1 MKGLTMKQIFKSR
14 ERLWVSLFI
23 ISFAILLVTPQLFTR
38 KVILGSDSIFHYN
51 RFYEAAMQLKNGNF
65 SYFLSLYGFQQ
76 SGRIVN
82 ALYGPFFAYL
92 QGGLILISGTW
103 FRYQIVSRVLLHIL
117 AESSMYALLKQCK
130 VKTSI
135 ALSLGLLYATTFSI
149 QYWTMRQGFSSWG
162 AALLP
167 YCFIPA
173 IHYVFYQR
181 VDQVRLALSMALIF
195 QIHVLSALMLAMMYL
210 PFYLYTFVKATTSKK
225 KETILKV
232 LIAVILFLLLTVN
245 VWGVILY
252 LRGANHLLDPFINR
266 EIGKNGIDG
275 TARYWLYTPISL
287 MVLLILQ
294 FIYAI
299 VNWKKLARWKR
310 ILHFIY
316 FVFFFLSTGLFPW
329 QYLVENGNTFAEL
342 IQFPFRFFV
351 PATILLLAIT
361 GLTVTRFVN
370 WRKSIAVLLFAF
382 AGVGLIQNI
391 MDTTDRVKSAA
402 QDGELISIV
411 KHTYVEGDYQTI
423 SLTMNDSDLSQFLNL
438 VVKSTPDYVPIYG
451 TIGKQN
457 TYDLYYENI
466 VTNQRTEKLIKD
478 NYLVL
483 TWQADEG
490 EELNLPI
497 VVYKDSILTLNGK
510 ELDKDDYNLS
520 TIGTPTVSSQEG
532 KNKLELRYQ
541 EPEWLFVAISAP
553 LIVLGT
559 IGLQCLYTKISIK
572 GSLSTVVG

>member
-1 MKGLTMKQIFKSR
+1 MKQIFKSR

-232 LIAVILFLLLTVN
+232 LIAVILFLLMTVN
-245 VWGVILY
+245 VWGVLLY

-391 MDTTDRVKSAA
+391 MDTTDRVKSAV

-438 VVKSTPDYVPIYG
+438 VVKPTPDYVPIYG

-490 EELNLPI
+490 EKLNLPI

-553 LIVLGT
+553 LIVLGI
-559 IGLQCLYTKISIK
+559 IGLQWIYIK
-572 GSLSTVVG
+572 VKTQRVA

>member
-1 MKGLTMKQIFKSR
+1 MKQIFKSR

-38 KVILGSDSIFHYN
+38 KVILGSDSIFYYN

-438 VVKSTPDYVPIYG
+438 VVKPTPDYVPIYG

-466 VTNQRTEKLIKD
+466 VTNQRTEKLIED

-553 LIVLGT
+553 LIVLGI
-559 IGLQCLYTKISIK
+559 IGLQWIYIK
-572 GSLSTVVG
+572 VKTQRVA

>member
-23 ISFAILLVTPQLFTR
+23 IGFAILLVTPQLFTR

-51 RFYEAAMQLKNGNF
+51 RFYEVAMQLKNGNF

-195 QIHVLSALMLAMMYL
+195 QIHVLSALMLAMMYI

-245 VWGVILY
+245 VWGVLFY

-553 LIVLGT
+553 LVVLGT
-559 IGLQCLYTKISIK
+559 IGLQWLYTKISIK
-572 GSLSTVVG
+572 KVA

>member
-1 MKGLTMKQIFKSR
+1 MKQIFKSR

-23 ISFAILLVTPQLFTR
+23 IGFAILLVTPQLFTR

-117 AESSMYALLKQCK
+117 AESSMYVLLKQCK

-181 VDQVRLALSMALIF
+181 VNQVRLALSMALIF

-245 VWGVILY
+245 VWGVLLY

-391 MDTTDRVKSAA
+391 MDTTDRVKSAV

-438 VVKSTPDYVPIYG
+438 VVKPTPDYVPIYG

-541 EPEWLFVAISAP
+541 EPEWLFVAISTP
-553 LIVLGT
+553 LIVLGI
-559 IGLQCLYTKISIK
+559 IGLQWIYIK
-572 GSLSTVVG
+572 VKTQRVA

>member
-1 MKGLTMKQIFKSR
+1 MKQFFKSK
-14 ERLWVSLFI
+14 EKLWVSLI
-23 ISFAILLVTPQLFTR
+23 IIAFAVLLVMPQLFTR

-167 YCFIPA
+167 FCFIPA
-173 IHYVFYQR
+173 IHYIFYQK
-181 VDQVRLALSMALIF
+181 VEPFRLALSIALIF
-195 QIHVLSALMLAMMYL
+195 QIHVLSTLMLVMMYI
-210 PFYLYTFVKATTSKK
+210 PFYLYTFVKVSVAKK
-225 KETILKV
+225 KENFV
-232 LIAVILFLLLTVN
+232 QVFIAVILFLLLTVN
-245 VWGVILY
+245 VWLVLLY
-252 LRGANHLLDPFINR
+252 LRGTNHLLDPFINR

-370 WRKSIAVLLFAF
+370 WQKSIAILLFAF
-382 AGVGLIQNI
+382 VGVGLIQNI

-438 VVKSTPDYVPIYG
+438 VVKPTPDYVPIYG

-490 EELNLPI
+490 EKLNLPI

-541 EPEWLFVAISAP
+541 EPEWLFVAIGSP
-553 LIVLGT
+553 LIVLGI
-559 IGLQCLYTKISIK
+559 IGLQWIYIK
-572 GSLSTVVG
+572 VKTQRVA

>member
-1 MKGLTMKQIFKSR
+1 MKQIFKSR

-23 ISFAILLVTPQLFTR
+23 IVFAILLVTPQLFTR

-195 QIHVLSALMLAMMYL
+195 QVHVLSALMLVMMYL
-210 PFYLYTFVKATTSKK
+210 PFYLYTFVKVTASKK
-225 KETILKV
+225 KETIVKI

-245 VWGVILY
+245 VWGVLLY

-438 VVKSTPDYVPIYG
+438 VVKPTPDYVPIYG

-466 VTNQRTEKLIKD
+466 VTNQRTEKLIED

-497 VVYKDSILTLNGK
+497 VVYKDSILALNGK

-541 EPEWLFVAISAP
+541 EPEWIFVAISAP
-553 LIVLGT
+553 LIVLG
-559 IGLQCLYTKISIK
+559 IISLQWIYIK
-572 GSLSTVVG
+572 VKTQKVA

>member
-1 MKGLTMKQIFKSR
+1 MKQIFKSR

-245 VWGVILY
+245 VWGVLLY

-438 VVKSTPDYVPIYG
+438 VVKSTPDDVPIYG

-466 VTNQRTEKLIKD
+466 VMNQRTEKLIKD

-553 LIVLGT
+553 LVVLGT
-559 IGLQCLYTKISIK
+559 IGLQWLYTKISIK
-572 GSLSTVVG
+572 KVA

>member
-1 MKGLTMKQIFKSR
+1 MKQIFKSR

-23 ISFAILLVTPQLFTR
+23 IVFAILLVTPQLFTR

-92 QGGLILISGTW
+92 QGGFILISGTW

-195 QIHVLSALMLAMMYL
+195 QVHVLSALMLVMMYL
-210 PFYLYTFVKATTSKK
+210 PFYIYTFVKVTASKK
-225 KETILKV
+225 KETIVKV

-245 VWGVILY
+245 VWGVLLY

-294 FIYAI
+294 FVYAI

-438 VVKSTPDYVPIYG
+438 VVKPTPDYVPIYG

-466 VTNQRTEKLIKD
+466 VTNQRTEKLIED

-541 EPEWLFVAISAP
+541 EPEWIFVAISAP
-553 LIVLGT
+553 LIVLG
-559 IGLQCLYTKISIK
+559 IISLQWIYIK
-572 GSLSTVVG
+572 VKTQKVA

>member
-1 MKGLTMKQIFKSR
+1 MKQIFKSR

-245 VWGVILY
+245 VWGVLLY

-438 VVKSTPDYVPIYG
+438 VVKPTPDYVPIYG

-466 VTNQRTEKLIKD
+466 VMNQRTEKLIKD

-490 EELNLPI
+490 EKLNLPI

-553 LIVLGT
+553 LVVLGT
-559 IGLQCLYTKISIK
+559 IGLQWLYTKISIK
-572 GSLSTVVG
+572 KVA

>member
-1 MKGLTMKQIFKSR
+1 MKQIFKSR

-245 VWGVILY
+245 VWGVLLY

-391 MDTTDRVKSAA
+391 MDTTNRVKSAA

-438 VVKSTPDYVPIYG
+438 VVKPTPDYVPIYG

-466 VTNQRTEKLIKD
+466 VTNQRTEKLIED

-532 KNKLELRYQ
+532 KNKLELRYH

-553 LIVLGT
+553 LIVLGI
-559 IGLQCLYTKISIK
+559 IGLQWIYIK
-572 GSLSTVVG
+572 VKTQRVA

>member
-391 MDTTDRVKSAA
+391 MDTTDRVNSAA

-438 VVKSTPDYVPIYG
+438 VVKPTPDYVPIYG

-553 LIVLGT
+553 LIVLGI
-559 IGLQCLYTKISIK
+559 IGLQWIYIK
-572 GSLSTVVG
+572 VKTQRVA

>member
-1 MKGLTMKQIFKSR
+1 MKQIFKSR

-92 QGGLILISGTW
+92 QGVLILISGTW

-245 VWGVILY
+245 VWGVLLY

-370 WRKSIAVLLFAF
+370 WRESIAVLLFAF

-391 MDTTDRVKSAA
+391 MDTTDRVKSAV

-438 VVKSTPDYVPIYG
+438 VVKPTPDYVPIYG

-490 EELNLPI
+490 EKLNLPI

-553 LIVLGT
+553 LIVLGI
-559 IGLQCLYTKISIK
+559 IGLQWIYIK
-572 GSLSTVVG
+572 VKTQRVA

>member
-1 MKGLTMKQIFKSR
+1 MKQIFKSR

-181 VDQVRLALSMALIF
+181 VDQVRLDLSMALIF

-245 VWGVILY
+245 VWGVLLY

-466 VTNQRTEKLIKD
+466 VMNQRTEKLIKD

-553 LIVLGT
+553 LVVLGT
-559 IGLQCLYTKISIK
+559 IGLQWLYTKISIK
-572 GSLSTVVG
+572 KVA

>member
-391 MDTTDRVKSAA
+391 MDITDRVNSAA

-438 VVKSTPDYVPIYG
+438 VVKPTPDYVPIYG

-466 VTNQRTEKLIKD
+466 VTNQRTEKLIED

-541 EPEWLFVAISAP
+541 EPEWLFVAISTP
-553 LIVLGT
+553 LIVLGI
-559 IGLQCLYTKISIK
+559 IGLQWIYIK
-572 GSLSTVVG
+572 VKTQRVA

>member
-1 MKGLTMKQIFKSR
+1 MKQIFKSR

-391 MDTTDRVKSAA
+391 MDTTNRVKSAA

-438 VVKSTPDYVPIYG
+438 VVKPTPDYVPIYG

-466 VTNQRTEKLIKD
+466 VTNQRTEKLIED

-532 KNKLELRYQ
+532 KNKLDLRYH

-553 LIVLGT
+553 LIVLGI
-559 IGLQCLYTKISIK
+559 IGLQWIYIK
-572 GSLSTVVG
+572 VKTQRVA

>member
-1 MKGLTMKQIFKSR
+1 MKQIFKSR

-162 AALLP
+162 DALLP

-370 WRKSIAVLLFAF
+370 WRKSISVLLFAF

-438 VVKSTPDYVPIYG
+438 VVKPTPDYVPIYG

-553 LIVLGT
+553 LIVLGI
-559 IGLQCLYTKISIK
+559 IGLQWIYIK
-572 GSLSTVVG
+572 VKTQRVA

>member
-1 MKGLTMKQIFKSR
+1 MKQIFKSR

-23 ISFAILLVTPQLFTR
+23 IVFAILLVTPQLFTR

-195 QIHVLSALMLAMMYL
+195 QVHVLSALMLVMMYL
-210 PFYLYTFVKATTSKK
+210 PFYLYTFVNVTASKK
-225 KETILKV
+225 KETIVKV

-245 VWGVILY
+245 VWGVLLY
-252 LRGANHLLDPFINR
+252 LRGVNHLLDSFINR

-438 VVKSTPDYVPIYG
+438 VVKPTPDYVPIYG

-466 VTNQRTEKLIKD
+466 VTNQRTEKLIED

-541 EPEWLFVAISAP
+541 EPEWIFVAISAP
-553 LIVLGT
+553 LIVLG
-559 IGLQCLYTKISIK
+559 IISLQWIYIK
-572 GSLSTVVG
+572 VKTQKVA

>member
-1 MKGLTMKQIFKSR
+1 MKQIFKSR

-23 ISFAILLVTPQLFTR
+23 IGFAILLVTPQLFTR

-245 VWGVILY
+245 VWGVLLY

-490 EELNLPI
+490 EKLNLPI

-553 LIVLGT
+553 LIVLGI
-559 IGLQCLYTKISIK
+559 IGLQWIYIK
-572 GSLSTVVG
+572 VKTQRVA

>member
-1 MKGLTMKQIFKSR
+1 MKQIFKSR

-23 ISFAILLVTPQLFTR
+23 IGFAILLVTPQLFTR

-245 VWGVILY
+245 VWGVLFY

-438 VVKSTPDYVPIYG
+438 VVKPTPDYVPIYG

-490 EELNLPI
+490 EKLNLPI

-541 EPEWLFVAISAP
+541 EPEWLFVAIGAP
-553 LIVLGT
+553 LIVLGI
-559 IGLQCLYTKISIK
+559 IGLQWIYIK
-572 GSLSTVVG
+572 VKTQKVA

>member
-1 MKGLTMKQIFKSR
+1 MKQIFKSR

-245 VWGVILY
+245 VWGVLLY

-391 MDTTDRVKSAA
+391 MDTTDRVKSAV

-438 VVKSTPDYVPIYG
+438 VVKPTPDYVPIYG

-490 EELNLPI
+490 EKLNLPI

-520 TIGTPTVSSQEG
+520 TIDTPTVSSQEG

-553 LIVLGT
+553 LIVLGI
-559 IGLQCLYTKISIK
+559 IGLQWIYIK
-572 GSLSTVVG
+572 VKTQRVA

>member
-23 ISFAILLVTPQLFTR
+23 IGFAILLVTPQLFTR

-181 VDQVRLALSMALIF
+181 VNQVRLALSMALIF

-245 VWGVILY
+245 VWGVLLY
-252 LRGANHLLDPFINR
+252 LRDANHLLDPFINR

-391 MDTTDRVKSAA
+391 MDTTDRVKSAV

-438 VVKSTPDYVPIYG
+438 VVKPTPDYVPIYG

-541 EPEWLFVAISAP
+541 EPEWLFVAISTP
-553 LIVLGT
+553 LIVLGI
-559 IGLQCLYTKISIK
+559 IGLQWIYIK
-572 GSLSTVVG
+572 VKTQRVA

>member
-82 ALYGPFFAYL
+82 TLYGPFFAYL

-438 VVKSTPDYVPIYG
+438 VVKPTPDYVPIYG

-466 VTNQRTEKLIKD
+466 VTNQRTEKLIED

-553 LIVLGT
+553 LIVLGI
-559 IGLQCLYTKISIK
+559 IGLQWIYIK
-572 GSLSTVVG
+572 VKTQRVA

>member
-1 MKGLTMKQIFKSR
+1 MKQIFKSR

-23 ISFAILLVTPQLFTR
+23 IGFAILLVTPQLFTR

-391 MDTTDRVKSAA
+391 MDTTDRVNSAA

-438 VVKSTPDYVPIYG
+438 VVKPTPDYVPIYG

-466 VTNQRTEKLIKD
+466 VTNQRTEKLIED

-541 EPEWLFVAISAP
+541 EPEWLFVAISTP
-553 LIVLGT
+553 LIVLGI
-559 IGLQCLYTKISIK
+559 IGLQWIYIK
-572 GSLSTVVG
+572 VKTQRVA

>member
-1 MKGLTMKQIFKSR
+1 MKQIFKSR

-23 ISFAILLVTPQLFTR
+23 IVFAILLVTPQLFTR

-181 VDQVRLALSMALIF
+181 IDQVRLALSMALIF
-195 QIHVLSALMLAMMYL
+195 QVHVLSALMLVMMYL
-210 PFYLYTFVKATTSKK
+210 PFYIYTFVKVTASKK
-225 KETILKV
+225 KETIVKV

-245 VWGVILY
+245 VWGVLLY

-299 VNWKKLARWKR
+299 ANWKKLARWKR

-438 VVKSTPDYVPIYG
+438 VVKPTPDYVPIYG

-466 VTNQRTEKLIKD
+466 VTNQRTEKLIED

-541 EPEWLFVAISAP
+541 EPEWIFVAISAP
-553 LIVLGT
+553 LIVLG
-559 IGLQCLYTKISIK
+559 IISLQWIYIKVKIQK
-572 GSLSTVVG
+572 VA

>member
-1 MKGLTMKQIFKSR
+1 MKQIFKSR

-23 ISFAILLVTPQLFTR
+23 IGFAILLVTPQLFTR

-130 VKTSI
+130 LKTSI

-245 VWGVILY
+245 VWGVLLY

-391 MDTTDRVKSAA
+391 MDTTDRVNSAA

-438 VVKSTPDYVPIYG
+438 VVKPTPDYVPIYG

-541 EPEWLFVAISAP
+541 EPEWLFVAISTP
-553 LIVLGT
+553 LIVLGI
-559 IGLQCLYTKISIK
+559 IGLQWIYIK
-572 GSLSTVVG
+572 VKTQRVA

>member
-1 MKGLTMKQIFKSR
+1 MKQIFKSR

-245 VWGVILY
+245 VWGVLLY

-466 VTNQRTEKLIKD
+466 VMNQRTEKLIKD

-510 ELDKDDYNLS
+510 ELDKDDYILS

-553 LIVLGT
+553 LVVLGT
-559 IGLQCLYTKISIK
+559 IGLQWLYTKISIK
-572 GSLSTVVG
+572 KVA

>member
-1 MKGLTMKQIFKSR
+1 MKQIFKSR

-391 MDTTDRVKSAA
+391 MDTTDRVKSAV

-438 VVKSTPDYVPIYG
+438 VVKPTPDYVPIYG

-490 EELNLPI
+490 EKLNLPI

-553 LIVLGT
+553 LIVLGI
-559 IGLQCLYTKISIK
+559 IGLQWIYIK
-572 GSLSTVVG
+572 VKTQRVA

>member
-1 MKGLTMKQIFKSR
+1 MKQIFKSR

-245 VWGVILY
+245 VWGVLLY

-423 SLTMNDSDLSQFLNL
+423 SLTKNDSDLSQFLNL

-466 VTNQRTEKLIKD
+466 VMNQRTEKLIKD

-553 LIVLGT
+553 LVVLGT
-559 IGLQCLYTKISIK
+559 IGLQWLYTKISIK
-572 GSLSTVVG
+572 KVA

>member
-1 MKGLTMKQIFKSR
+1 MKQIFKSR

-23 ISFAILLVTPQLFTR
+23 IGFAILLVTPQLFTR

-245 VWGVILY
+245 VWGVLLY

-316 FVFFFLSTGLFPW
+316 FVFFFFFFLSTGLFPW

-391 MDTTDRVKSAA
+391 MDTTGRVKSAA

-411 KHTYVEGDYQTI
+411 KHTYVKGDYQTI

-438 VVKSTPDYVPIYG
+438 VVKPTPDYVPIYG

-466 VTNQRTEKLIKD
+466 VTNQRTEKLIED

-520 TIGTPTVSSQEG
+520 TIGTPTISSQEG

-553 LIVLGT
+553 LIVLG
-559 IGLQCLYTKISIK
+559 IIALQWIYIK
-572 GSLSTVVG
+572 VKTQRVA

>member
-1 MKGLTMKQIFKSR
+1 MKQIFKSR

-391 MDTTDRVKSAA
+391 MDTTDRVKSAV

-438 VVKSTPDYVPIYG
+438 VVKPTPDYVPIYG

-483 TWQADEG
+483 TWQANEG

-520 TIGTPTVSSQEG
+520 TIGTPTVSSQEV

-553 LIVLGT
+553 LIVLGI
-559 IGLQCLYTKISIK
+559 IGLQWIYIK
-572 GSLSTVVG
+572 VKTQRVA

>member
-1 MKGLTMKQIFKSR
+1 MKQFFKSK
-14 ERLWVSLFI
+14 EKLWVSLI
-23 ISFAILLVTPQLFTR
+23 IIAFAVLLVMPQLFTR

-245 VWGVILY
+245 VWGVLLY

-466 VTNQRTEKLIKD
+466 VMNQRTEKLIKD

-553 LIVLGT
+553 LVVLGT
-559 IGLQCLYTKISIK
+559 IGLQWLYTKISIK
-572 GSLSTVVG
+572 KVA

>member
-1 MKGLTMKQIFKSR
+1 MKQIFKSR

-245 VWGVILY
+245 VWGVLLY

-361 GLTVTRFVN
+361 GLTVTRLVN

-466 VTNQRTEKLIKD
+466 VMNQRTEKLIKD

-553 LIVLGT
+553 LVVLGT
-559 IGLQCLYTKISIK
+559 IGLQWLYTKISIK
-572 GSLSTVVG
+572 KVA

>member
-245 VWGVILY
+245 VWGVLLY

-541 EPEWLFVAISAP
+541 EPEWLFVAIGAP
-553 LIVLGT
+553 LIVLGI
-559 IGLQCLYTKISIK
+559 IGLQWIYIK
-572 GSLSTVVG
+572 VKTQKVA

>member
-1 MKGLTMKQIFKSR
+1 MKGLTMKQLFKSR

-245 VWGVILY
+245 VWGVLLY

-391 MDTTDRVKSAA
+391 MDTTDRVKSAV

-438 VVKSTPDYVPIYG
+438 VVKPTPDYVPIYG

-490 EELNLPI
+490 EKLNLPI

-553 LIVLGT
+553 LIVLGI
-559 IGLQCLYTKISIK
+559 IGLQWIYIK
-572 GSLSTVVG
+572 VKTQRVA

>member
-1 MKGLTMKQIFKSR
+1 MKQIFKSR

-23 ISFAILLVTPQLFTR
+23 IGFAILLVTPQLFTR

-51 RFYEAAMQLKNGNF
+51 RFYEVAMQLKNGNF

-245 VWGVILY
+245 VWGVLLY
-252 LRGANHLLDPFINR
+252 LRDANHLLDPFINR

-370 WRKSIAVLLFAF
+370 WRKSIAVLLFTF

-438 VVKSTPDYVPIYG
+438 VVKPTPDYVPIYG

-466 VTNQRTEKLIKD
+466 VTNQRTEKLIED

-541 EPEWLFVAISAP
+541 EPEWLFVAIFAP
-553 LIVLGT
+553 LIVLGI
-559 IGLQCLYTKISIK
+559 IGLQWIYIK
-572 GSLSTVVG
+572 VKTQKVA

>member
-1 MKGLTMKQIFKSR
+1 M
-14 ERLWVSLFI
+14 WVSLFI
-23 ISFAILLVTPQLFTR
+23 IGFAILLVTPQLFTR

-245 VWGVILY
+245 VWGVLLY
-252 LRGANHLLDPFINR
+252 LRDANHLLDPFINR

-370 WRKSIAVLLFAF
+370 WRKSIAVLLFTF

-438 VVKSTPDYVPIYG
+438 VVKPTPDYVPIYG

-466 VTNQRTEKLIKD
+466 VTNQRTEKLIED

-532 KNKLELRYQ
+532 KNKLELRYH

-553 LIVLGT
+553 LIVLGI
-559 IGLQCLYTKISIK
+559 IGLQWIYIK
-572 GSLSTVVG
+572 VKTQRVA

>member
-1 MKGLTMKQIFKSR
+1 MKQIFKSR

-23 ISFAILLVTPQLFTR
+23 IGFAILLVTPQLFTR

-82 ALYGPFFAYL
+82 DLYGPFFAYL

-245 VWGVILY
+245 VWGVLLY
-252 LRGANHLLDPFINR
+252 LRDANHLLDPFINR

-438 VVKSTPDYVPIYG
+438 VVKPTPDYVPIYG

-466 VTNQRTEKLIKD
+466 VTNQRTEKLIED

-541 EPEWLFVAISAP
+541 EPEWLFVAIFAP
-553 LIVLGT
+553 LIVLG
-559 IGLQCLYTKISIK
+559 IIVLQWIYIK
-572 GSLSTVVG
+572 VKTQKVA

>member
-1 MKGLTMKQIFKSR
+1 MKQLFKSR

-245 VWGVILY
+245 VWGVLLY

-391 MDTTDRVKSAA
+391 MDTTDRVKSAV

-438 VVKSTPDYVPIYG
+438 VVKPTPDYVPIYG

-490 EELNLPI
+490 EKLNLPI

-553 LIVLGT
+553 LIVLGI
-559 IGLQCLYTKISIK
+559 IGLQWIYIK
-572 GSLSTVVG
+572 VKTQRVA